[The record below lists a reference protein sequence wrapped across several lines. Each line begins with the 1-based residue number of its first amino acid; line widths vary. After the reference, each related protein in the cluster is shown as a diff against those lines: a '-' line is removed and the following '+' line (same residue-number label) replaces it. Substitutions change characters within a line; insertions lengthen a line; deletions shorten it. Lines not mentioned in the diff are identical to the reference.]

1 MLLTFNSY
9 TALKFAYCCFSESQ
23 CFMEAKEI
31 TFATADCHLVL
42 YVVNTEYEINPVIA
56 ENRSL
61 L

>member
-1 MLLTFNSY
+1 
-9 TALKFAYCCFSESQ
+9 
-23 CFMEAKEI
+23 MEAKEI

>member
-1 MLLTFNSY
+1 
-9 TALKFAYCCFSESQ
+9 
-23 CFMEAKEI
+23 MEAKEI

-61 L
+61 LWSAVRGSCVGMVKVFNFVCD